1 MTGRDPL
8 HPPRHGHIAPID
20 RADCYVLLRGRT
32 LGRVAV
38 KIADDL
44 VILPVYYAVMDDDI
58 VFRTAPGTKLDAA
71 VLKTKVAFEI
81 DGASPGWSVLVR
93 GHAEEMRD
101 TKLQVKARS
110 LLGHDWPAG
119 EREQIVRIRAEQVTG
134 RRLPPAT

>member
-1 MTGRDPL
+1 MTSHGAGR
-8 HPPRHGHIAPID
+8 IASID

-32 LGRVAV
+32 LGRMAV

-71 VLKTKVAFEI
+71 VLKTKVAFEV

-93 GHAEEMRD
+93 GHAEELRD
-101 TKLQVKARS
+101 ANLQVKARS

-134 RRLPPAT
+134 RRLPPAN